1 MYRSCCTPPLGEIL
15 STGIIPTPSK
25 SRIKRVTATD
35 GTGDGLTGECV
46 FFLRPYNARS
56 VTQAN
61 ISEELLCGCLDAS
74 DGRGVL
80 EVLREYL
87 KEVMWPALQS
97 GQSWGALQP
106 HQVDDFFDT
115 LKAYINF
122 LHSK

>member
-1 MYRSCCTPPLGEIL
+1 M
-15 STGIIPTPSK
+15 
-25 SRIKRVTATD
+25 TATD
-35 GTGDGLTGECV
+35 GTGDGLKGECV
-46 FFLRPYNARS
+46 FFLRPYNARN

-97 GQSWGALQP
+97 GQNWGALQP

-122 LHSK
+122 LHSKLININTLIYNCPFV